1 MSYSSASTLLC
12 CFLLSPR
19 RRGETVS
26 LGLCQAVLLREACRF
41 SVALCLVMLT
51 DEPLTV
57 CWERPRMHVTFH
69 KDSRYTCRKFV
80 CEQILQVHGRI
91 NLLQSKEDNGSMS
104 FIVEVPGRNQRSKW
118 QVRLPKHNGFASTSR
133 DCRFLP
139 FIFFFLLRLPFV
151 NMRNIA

>member
-1 MSYSSASTLLC
+1 
-12 CFLLSPR
+12 
-19 RRGETVS
+19 
-26 LGLCQAVLLREACRF
+26 
-41 SVALCLVMLT
+41 MLT

-118 QVRLPKHNGFASTSR
+118 QDSLDDEDEDRRRILYHLFIVGDGFSRLSR
-133 DCRFLP
+133 
-139 FIFFFLLRLPFV
+139 IH
-151 NMRNIA
+151 